1 MDIRS
6 QLLLGGLVDIDEY
19 EPPFVHQ
26 QGAERAN
33 TYMAIESSRFA
44 PLLVALS
51 AVGLF
56 VAGVSLGVGFWAL
69 SYADKARMESR
80 ILQVKVEGFE
90 NALHARGIN
99 PNPHLIGEPQ

>member
-1 MDIRS
+1 MP
-6 QLLLGGLVDIDEY
+6 LETEY
-19 EPPFVHQ
+19 DEPPYVHN
-26 QGAERAN
+26 RADGRSN
-33 TYMAIESSRFA
+33 AYMVVESSKFA

-56 VAGVSLGVGFWAL
+56 VAGISLGVAFWAL
-69 SYADKARMESR
+69 SYADKARMEAR

-99 PNPHLIGEPQ
+99 PNPHLIGEPE